1 MTRVA
6 VIGGSGFVGSAVV
19 AALAAR
25 GVDTVAVAA
34 PRLHTSARTL
44 PALQSELSDS
54 PQVTAAV
61 EALRTHL
68 AGCDA
73 VVNAAGVAQATT
85 GAGDDLFGANALLP
99 AVIARAVEPS
109 QRFVHVSS
117 AAVQGRRPVLDES
130 DEREPFSP
138 YSASKALGEEAVRA
152 LAPSAVVYRP
162 TSVQGAGRQVTA
174 SLTKVLRSPIAS
186 VAAGDNPTPQVVVD
200 NVGDAAAFLA
210 LSDEQPPPVVLHPW
224 EGLTTRDLYRVF
236 DGRRPVVLPRWLAR
250 LLVGVGHL
258 VGRFSGAV
266 AGVVRRVEMLW
277 FGQAQSGSWLE
288 GRWQPP
294 LSWEAWR
301 IQDTSRTE
309 EE

>member
-6 VIGGSGFVGSAVV
+6 VVGGSGFVGSAVV
-19 AALAAR
+19 RALR
-25 GVDTVAVAA
+25 GCGADVVVVPA
-34 PRLHTSARTL
+34 PRLDCAARSL
-44 PALQSELSDS
+44 PELQAELDGS
-54 PQVTAAV
+54 PQVSAAV
-61 EALRTHL
+61 EALRTPL

-85 GAGDDLFGANALLP
+85 GAGDDLFGASALLP
-99 AVIARAVEPS
+99 AVIARALEPT

-138 YSASKALGEEAVRA
+138 YSASKALGEEALRA
-152 LAPSAVVYRP
+152 SAPSAVVYRP
-162 TSVQGAGRQVTA
+162 TSVQGEGRAVTA
-174 SLTKVLRSPIAS
+174 SLAKVLRSPIAS
-186 VAAGDNPTPQVVVD
+186 VASGDHPTPQVLVD

-224 EGLTTRDLYRVF
+224 EGLTTRELYRVF
-236 DGRRPVVLPRWLAR
+236 DGRRPVVLPSWFAR

-294 LSWEAWR
+294 LSWESWR
-301 IQDTSRTE
+301 PPRS
-309 EE
+309 